1 MGCPQGREF
10 YVRCLAAMRHQR
22 NQQVMPS
29 TEGSVPTEECE
40 SGDIIEIEYF
50 AVSGVRNAPNLEA
63 IPKR

>member
-1 MGCPQGREF
+1 
-10 YVRCLAAMRHQR
+10 MRHQR

-40 SGDIIEIEYF
+40 SGDIIEIKYF